1 MGLILHWLLQ
11 VIGFHV
17 MIGFPVNY
25 VTLTILLC
33 LDHFGKHACWWFL
46 KYDENSGMNGSLET

>member
-1 MGLILHWLLQ
+1 VGLILHWLLQ

-25 VTLTILLC
+25 VTL
-33 LDHFGKHACWWFL
+33 L
-46 KYDENSGMNGSLET
+46 KWQNIQLGVIIIELTQ